1 MQMQKNQKNKMQEE
15 FEENKGVIKICR
27 PKKDRQHNDQ
37 KTEGQTTQ

>member
-1 MQMQKNQKNKMQEE
+1 MQEE

-37 KTEGQTTQ
+37 KGENKDKQRSTKYYTEN